1 MDLRV
6 TPFVTLFTE
15 EAIKLWHAER
25 STDATTTLAAL
36 NCLSVA
42 TGWNGRNELGVS
54 SMPT

>member
-15 EAIKLWHAER
+15 EALKLWHAER
-25 STDATTTLAAL
+25 STDRITTLAAL